1 MGGFTRMTLIELKN
15 FISNK
20 IVPSDFMIFVNKDN
34 SFLASQY
41 AKALG
46 ELAVGGINK
55 ISSIYEP
62 QQSSLML
69 LTNSSEAINILTVD
83 TFDERAEDYSQ
94 FENTIVICEQVDK
107 GIAKNVEDYI
117 IKFPKLEEWQLYD
130 YAKTICPNLDN
141 EDILWLVKASDNDI
155 YRITNELDKASLFKN
170 GEQKEVFS
178 AIRFD
183 PQLDLYKADIF
194 AIVNALVLGDTGTL
208 YEFVR
213 HNGQEIH
220 EPVAL
225 ANRALSS
232 LKNIIL
238 VSQNPELGFIDLGIS
253 ENQYKFIKRN
263 YHSLNLAAT
272 KKKLKFL
279 ANFDLLL
286 KTSQLELD
294 KRDMLSYLINN
305 LSFKIT
311 Y

>member
-1 MGGFTRMTLIELKN
+1 MTLMELKES
-15 FISNK
+15 IINK
-20 IVPSDFMIFVNKDN
+20 RVPSEFMVFVNKDN
-34 SFLASQY
+34 QFLASQY
-41 AKALG
+41 VKALG

-69 LTNSSEAINILTVD
+69 LTSSGEALNVLTTEV
-83 TFDERAEDYSQ
+83 FDERAEDYSQ
-94 FENTIVICEQVDK
+94 FENTIVVCEQVDK

-141 EDILWLVKASDNDI
+141 EDILWLVKAADNDI

-183 PQLDLYKADIF
+183 PQLDLYKADLF
-194 AIVNALVLGDTGTL
+194 EIVNALVLGDTGKL
-208 YEFVR
+208 YEFVK
-213 HNGQEIH
+213 HNGQETH
-220 EPVAL
+220 EPVVL

-232 LKNIIL
+232 LKNIIIVL
-238 VSQNPELGFIDLGIS
+238 QNPGLSYADLGIT
-253 ENQYKFIKRN
+253 EKQYKFIKRN
-263 YHSLNLAAT
+263 YHSLNIAAA

-279 ANFDLLL
+279 AEFDSLL
-286 KTSQLELD
+286 KTSKLELD
-294 KRDMLSYLINN
+294 KRDMLSYIINN

-311 Y
+311 N

>member
-1 MGGFTRMTLIELKN
+1 MTLIELKES
-15 FISNK
+15 IINK
-20 IVPSDFMIFVNKDN
+20 RAPSDFMIFINKDN
-34 SFLASQY
+34 QFLASQY
-41 AKALG
+41 VKALG
-46 ELAVGGINK
+46 ELSVGGINK

-69 LTNSSEAINILTVD
+69 LTSNSEALNILITEV
-83 TFDERAEDYSQ
+83 FDERAEDYSQ
-94 FENTIVICEQVDK
+94 FENTIVVCEQVDK

-117 IKFPKLEEWQLYD
+117 IKFPKLEEWQLFD

-155 YRITNELDKASLFKN
+155 NRIINELDKASLFKN

-183 PQLDLYKADIF
+183 PQLDLYKADLF
-194 AIVNALVLGDTGTL
+194 EIVNALVLGDTWKL
-208 YEFVR
+208 YEFVKQ
-213 HNGQEIH
+213 NGQEIH
-220 EPVAL
+220 EPVIL

-238 VSQNPELGFIDLGIS
+238 VSQNPGLSYTDLSMS
-253 ENQYKFIKRN
+253 ENQYKFIKKN
-263 YHSLNLAAT
+263 YHSLNLAAA

-279 ANFDLLL
+279 AEFDLLL
-286 KTSQLELD
+286 KTSKLELD

>member
-1 MGGFTRMTLIELKN
+1 MTLIELKES
-15 FISNK
+15 IINK
-20 IVPSDFMIFVNKDN
+20 RAPSDFMIFINKDN
-34 SFLASQY
+34 QFLASQY
-41 AKALG
+41 VKALG
-46 ELAVGGINK
+46 ELSVGGINK
-55 ISSIYEP
+55 INSIYEP

-69 LTNSSEAINILTVD
+69 LTSNSEALNILITEV
-83 TFDERAEDYSQ
+83 FDERAEDYSQ
-94 FENTIVICEQVDK
+94 FENTIVVCEQVDK

-117 IKFPKLEEWQLYD
+117 IKFPKLEEWQLFD

-183 PQLDLYKADIF
+183 PQLDLYKADLF
-194 AIVNALVLGDTGTL
+194 ETVNALVLGDTLKL
-208 YEFVR
+208 YEFVKQ
-213 HNGQEIH
+213 NGQEIH
-220 EPVAL
+220 EPVVL

-238 VSQNPELGFIDLGIS
+238 VSQNPGLSYVDLSMS

-263 YHSLNLAAT
+263 YNSLNLAAA

-279 ANFDLLL
+279 AEFDLLL
-286 KTSQLELD
+286 KTSKLELD

-311 Y
+311 N